1 MGIIIIGIIAFFVTF
16 PLAAWLLFFVL
27 FRILLK
33 SKKKSFLLSADAAAI
48 FFAVS
53 FWIKLSVIW
62 HHQSFLWLLC
72 LYLLLFLATAG
83 LQFVF
88 TDEIKWMKALKMMWR
103 SSFLIF
109 FLLSESM
116 AIIGVFMYIMNQ
128 M

>member
-1 MGIIIIGIIAFFVTF
+1 MGIVIGIIAFFVTF
-16 PLAAWLLFFVL
+16 PLAAWLLFLVL
-27 FRILLK
+27 FRVLLK
-33 SKKKSFLLSADAAAI
+33 SKKKSFLLSVDVAAV

-62 HHQSFLWLLC
+62 HHPSFLWLLC

-83 LQFVF
+83 LQFVL

>member
-1 MGIIIIGIIAFFVTF
+1 MGIVIGIIAFFVTF
-16 PLAAWLLFFVL
+16 PLAAWLLFLVL
-27 FRILLK
+27 FRVLLK
-33 SKKKSFLLSADAAAI
+33 SKKKSFLLSVDVAAV

>member
-1 MGIIIIGIIAFFVTF
+1 MGIIIGIIAFFVTF

-27 FRILLK
+27 FRILIK
-33 SKKKSFLLSADAAAI
+33 NKKKSILLSADAAAI

-62 HHQSFLWLLC
+62 HQQSFLWLFG
-72 LYLLLFLATAG
+72 LYLLLFLASAG
-83 LQFVF
+83 LQFIL
-88 TDEIKWMKALKMMWR
+88 TDEIKWLKALKMMWR

-116 AIIGVFMYIMNQ
+116 TIIGMFMYIMNQ

>member
-1 MGIIIIGIIAFFVTF
+1 MGIVIGIIAFFVTF
-16 PLAAWLLFFVL
+16 PFAAWLLFLVL

-33 SKKKSFLLSADAAAI
+33 SKKKSFLLSVDVAAV

-116 AIIGVFMYIMNQ
+116 AIIGVIMYIMNQ

>member
-1 MGIIIIGIIAFFVTF
+1 MGIVIGIIAFFVTF
-16 PLAAWLLFFVL
+16 PLAAWLLFLVL
-27 FRILLK
+27 FRVLLK
-33 SKKKSFLLSADAAAI
+33 SKKKSFLLSVDVAAV

-116 AIIGVFMYIMNQ
+116 AIIGVFVYIMNQ

>member
-1 MGIIIIGIIAFFVTF
+1 MGIVIGIIAFFVTF
-16 PLAAWLLFFVL
+16 PLAAWLLFLVL
-27 FRILLK
+27 FRVLLK
-33 SKKKSFLLSADAAAI
+33 SKKKSFLLSVDVATV

>member
-1 MGIIIIGIIAFFVTF
+1 MGIVIGIIAFFVTF
-16 PLAAWLLFFVL
+16 PLAAWLLFLVL
-27 FRILLK
+27 FRVLLK
-33 SKKKSFLLSADAAAI
+33 SKKKSFLLSVDVAAV

-72 LYLLLFLATAG
+72 LYLLLFLVTAG
-83 LQFVF
+83 LQFVL

>member
-1 MGIIIIGIIAFFVTF
+1 MGIVIGIIAFFVTF
-16 PLAAWLLFFVL
+16 PLAAWLLFLVL
-27 FRILLK
+27 FRVLLK
-33 SKKKSFLLSADAAAI
+33 SKKKSFLLSVDVAAV

-83 LQFVF
+83 LQFVL

>member
-1 MGIIIIGIIAFFVTF
+1 MGIVIGIIAFFVTF
-16 PLAAWLLFFVL
+16 PLAAWLLFLVL

-33 SKKKSFLLSADAAAI
+33 SKKKSFLLSVDVAAV

-83 LQFVF
+83 LQFVL

>member
-1 MGIIIIGIIAFFVTF
+1 MGIVIGIIAFFVTF
-16 PLAAWLLFFVL
+16 PLAAWLLFLVL
-27 FRILLK
+27 FRVLLK
-33 SKKKSFLLSADAAAI
+33 SKKKSFLLSVDVAAV
-48 FFAVS
+48 FFVVS

>member
-1 MGIIIIGIIAFFVTF
+1 MGIIIGIIAFFVTF
-16 PLAAWLLFFVL
+16 PWVVWLLFFVL
-27 FRILLK
+27 FRILIK
-33 SKKKSFLLSADAAAI
+33 NKKKSFLLSADAAAI

>member
-1 MGIIIIGIIAFFVTF
+1 MGIVIGIIAFFVTF
-16 PLAAWLLFFVL
+16 PLAAWLLFLVL

-33 SKKKSFLLSADAAAI
+33 SKKKSFLLSVDVAAV

>member
-1 MGIIIIGIIAFFVTF
+1 MGIVIGIIAFFVTF
-16 PLAAWLLFFVL
+16 PLAAWLLFLVL
-27 FRILLK
+27 FRVLLK
-33 SKKKSFLLSADAAAI
+33 SKKKSFLLSVDVAAV

-116 AIIGVFMYIMNQ
+116 AIIGVFMYTMNQ

>member
-1 MGIIIIGIIAFFVTF
+1 MGIVIGIIAFFVTF
-16 PLAAWLLFFVL
+16 PLAAWLLFLVL
-27 FRILLK
+27 FRALLK
-33 SKKKSFLLSADAAAI
+33 SKKKSFLLSVDVAAV

>member
-1 MGIIIIGIIAFFVTF
+1 MGIVIGIIAFFVTF
-16 PLAAWLLFFVL
+16 PLAAWLLFLVL
-27 FRILLK
+27 FRVLLK
-33 SKKKSFLLSADAAAI
+33 SKKKSFLLSVDVAAV
-48 FFAVS
+48 FFAFS

>member
-1 MGIIIIGIIAFFVTF
+1 MGIVIGIIAFFVTF
-16 PLAAWLLFFVL
+16 PLAAWLLFLVL

-33 SKKKSFLLSADAAAI
+33 SKKKSFLLSVDVAAV

-116 AIIGVFMYIMNQ
+116 AIIGVIMYIMNQ